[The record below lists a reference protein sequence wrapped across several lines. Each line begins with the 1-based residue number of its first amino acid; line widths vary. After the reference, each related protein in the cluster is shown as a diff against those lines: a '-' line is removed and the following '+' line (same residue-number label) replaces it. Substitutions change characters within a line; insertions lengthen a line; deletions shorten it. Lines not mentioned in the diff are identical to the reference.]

1 MTSDNMTSDN
11 VLLAPQIF
19 RYGIDREP
27 EWFVE
32 YLRSIEEP
40 EDAGLPLNR
49 GDYILRE
56 ENGNIREIPP
66 IPCSNRYGSNQYLRI
81 NGLTMNLSNVGEY
94 AYGYRVDHL
103 EIYTQNQFKGGLEI
117 EEIIML
123 IYSLVK
129 ADSDNTKFMV
139 HEQITPSND
148 ERKLQDEIILH
159 NLHNIMKVYALRKLT
174 ERKETK

>member
-1 MTSDNMTSDN
+1 MTTDN

-27 EWFVE
+27 EWFSE
-32 YLRSIEEP
+32 YQLGIESP

-66 IPCSNRYGSNQYLRI
+66 IPCSNRYGSNLYLRI
-81 NGLTMNLSNVGEY
+81 NGLTMNLDNVCEY
-94 AYGYRVDHL
+94 AYGSHVGHL
-103 EIYTQNQFKGGLEI
+103 EICVKNKLGLGLEL
-117 EEIIML
+117 EEIIMVLHEL
-123 IYSLVK
+123 IR
-129 ADSDNTKFMV
+129 AERN
-139 HEQITPSND
+139 SNQSSRNED
-148 ERKLQDEIILH
+148 HKLQDEIILH